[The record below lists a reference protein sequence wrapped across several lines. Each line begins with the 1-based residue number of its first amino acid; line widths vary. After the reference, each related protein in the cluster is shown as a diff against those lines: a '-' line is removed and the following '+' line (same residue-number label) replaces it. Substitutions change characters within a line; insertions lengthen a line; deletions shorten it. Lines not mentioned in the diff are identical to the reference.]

1 MFNPSRS
8 DRCLVSNWPRTL
20 LPAGSSRGEN
30 VPSPPLARRDRH
42 DPAAHAALAGQ
53 ADVVHPVAGPLDSPA
68 VAITASERRATG
80 APPSGRPAPMPR
92 RPLPRSLTR
101 VHVWLDEDGFTT
113 DEAGERAF
121 LTYAA
126 IEGALVFAKA
136 QRSAEPIERVH
147 AQLPSVL
154 RRNSKDRRRT

>member
-1 MFNPSRS
+1 MRTSRA
-8 DRCLVSNWPRTL
+8 LPLPGETVTIPPLTPL
-20 LPAGSSRGEN
+20 LPGRPMSYIQ
-30 VPSPPLARRDRH
+30 SPDRSY
-42 DPAAHAALAGQ
+42 
-53 ADVVHPVAGPLDSPA
+53 SPA